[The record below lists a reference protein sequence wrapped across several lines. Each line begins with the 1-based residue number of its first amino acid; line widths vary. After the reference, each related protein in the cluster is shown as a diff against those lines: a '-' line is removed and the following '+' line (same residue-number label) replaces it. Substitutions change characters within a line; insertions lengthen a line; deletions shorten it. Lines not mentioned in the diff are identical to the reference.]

1 MKYLHY
7 FKESINNNF
16 LKWFRNSKIVD
27 KDNKP
32 LIVYHGSRNWDFE
45 EFEESW
51 IGLTDEGYYGIGFY
65 FTNSLE
71 EAESYGSNIYSCYL
85 SCQNP
90 FRVISVNNTADEKW
104 FDLRDQIS
112 ELKGIDLPPVDLLIG
127 GSPCQGF
134 SFSGKQ
140 LNFDDPRSKLFFE
153 FVRLIKE
160 CKPKYWLLENVV
172 MKKEFEQV
180 ITEHLGVEPVKINS
194 ALVSA
199 QNRERLYWAN
209 FPIEQPSDK
218 GIRLIDIL
226 EDTEMIGP
234 SVIRGRRLNKAT
246 ILGRRLNDKGKR
258 EDYNKEIPITQCLEV
273 RATNRDKSNCLTT
286 VAKDNVLTTMPI
298 GRHPDAF
305 KNNLPFRY
313 YTIKEY
319 CRLQTVPENYFDGV
333 ASENQIRKMIDR
345 KSVV

>member
-1 MKYLHY
+1 MEKRCSGELFEGEGKDRFSRKVKKEKRNGRAEENSFIDEVVRELCGWDETNGIAQDYWNILRLHKEEQVTVVEY
-7 FKESINNNF
+7 EGGYHIFKG
-16 LKWFRNSKIVD
+16 K
-27 KDNKP
+27 
-32 LIVYHGSRNWDFE
+32 
-45 EFEESW
+45 
-51 IGLTDEGYYGIGFY
+51 
-65 FTNSLE
+65 
-71 EAESYGSNIYSCYL
+71 
-85 SCQNP
+85 
-90 FRVISVNNTADEKW
+90 
-104 FDLRDQIS
+104 
-112 ELKGIDLPPVDLLIG
+112 IDLCIG

-140 LNFDDPRSKLFFE
+140 LNFYDPRSKLFFE

-180 ITEHLGVEPVKINS
+180 ITEHLGVEPIKINS

-209 FPIEQPSDK
+209 FHIEQPSDK
-218 GIRLIDIL
+218 GIKLIDIL

-234 SVIRGRRLNKAT
+234 SAIRGRRLNKAT

-258 EDYNKEIPITQCLEV
+258 EDYTQCLEV

-333 ASENQIRKMIDR
+333 ASENQIRKMIGNGWNVDTVAHIFGGL
-345 KSVV
+345 S

>member
-1 MKYLHY
+1 MT
-7 FKESINNNF
+7 NNHEPPTCT
-16 LKWFRNSKIVD
+16 
-27 KDNKP
+27 KP
-32 LIVYHGSRNWDFE
+32 LLGVVLSLFDGMSCGQIALNRA
-45 EFEESW
+45 
-51 IGLTDEGYYGIGFY
+51 GI
-65 FTNSLE
+65 
-71 EAESYGSNIYSCYL
+71 SYGKYYASEIDKHAIKVTQHNYPDTIQL
-85 SCQNP
+85 G
-90 FRVISVNNTADEKW
+90 SVTEIKGMD
-104 FDLRDQIS
+104 FPQI
-112 ELKGIDLPPVDLLIG
+112 DLLIG

-180 ITEHLGVEPVKINS
+180 ITEHLGVEPIKINS

-218 GIRLIDIL
+218 GIKLIDIL

-234 SVIRGRRLNKAT
+234 GAIRGRRLNKAT
-246 ILGRRLNDKGKR
+246 IFGRRLNDKGKR

-333 ASENQIRKMIDR
+333 ASENQIRKMIGNGWNVDTIAHIFEGMF
-345 KSVV
+345 

>member
-1 MKYLHY
+1 MMNIAETPTCTKPMLGVVLSLFDGMSCGQIALNRAGIPYSKYY
-7 FKESINNNF
+7 ASEI
-16 LKWFRNSKIVD
+16 D
-27 KDNKP
+27 KHAIKVTQHNYLDTIQ
-32 LIVYHGSRNWDFE
+32 LGSVTE
-45 EFEESW
+45 
-51 IGLTDEGYYGIGFY
+51 IKGTD
-65 FTNSLE
+65 LP
-71 EAESYGSNIYSCYL
+71 
-85 SCQNP
+85 Q
-90 FRVISVNNTADEKW
+90 
-104 FDLRDQIS
+104 
-112 ELKGIDLPPVDLLIG
+112 IDLLMG

-140 LNFDDPRSKLFFE
+140 LNFNDPRSKLFFE

-209 FPIEQPSDK
+209 FPIEQPNDK
-218 GIRLIDIL
+218 GIKLIDIL

-234 SVIRGRRLNKAT
+234 NAIRGRRLNKAT

-333 ASENQIRKMIDR
+333 ASENQIRKMIGNGWNVDTIAHIFGGLP
-345 KSVV
+345 

>member
-1 MKYLHY
+1 MTIKTKPVLGVVLSLFDGMSCGQIALNKTGISYNKYY
-7 FKESINNNF
+7 ASEI
-16 LKWFRNSKIVD
+16 D
-27 KDNKP
+27 KHAIKVTQHNYP
-32 LIVYHGSRNWDFE
+32 NTIQLGSVTE
-45 EFEESW
+45 
-51 IGLTDEGYYGIGFY
+51 IKG
-65 FTNSLE
+65 
-71 EAESYGSNIYSCYL
+71 AE
-85 SCQNP
+85 
-90 FRVISVNNTADEKW
+90 
-104 FDLRDQIS
+104 
-112 ELKGIDLPPVDLLIG
+112 LPQVDLLIA

-134 SFSGKQ
+134 SFNGKQ
-140 LNFDDPRSKLFFE
+140 LNFNDPRSKLFFE

-180 ITEHLGVEPVKINS
+180 ITEHLGVEPIKINS

-209 FPIEQPSDK
+209 FPIEQPNDK
-218 GIRLIDIL
+218 GIKLVDIL
-226 EDTEMIGP
+226 EDNEMIGS
-234 SVIRGRRLNKAT
+234 SVIRGRSLNKAT
-246 ILGRRLNDKGKR
+246 ILGRRLDDKGKR
-258 EDYNKEIPITQCLEV
+258 QDYNKEIPIIQYLEV
-273 RATNRDKSNCLTT
+273 RTPNRDKSNCLTT

-333 ASENQIRKMIDR
+333 ASENQIRKMIGNGWNVDTIAHIFGGL
-345 KSVV
+345 SWHHIYLQDSQDINQHI